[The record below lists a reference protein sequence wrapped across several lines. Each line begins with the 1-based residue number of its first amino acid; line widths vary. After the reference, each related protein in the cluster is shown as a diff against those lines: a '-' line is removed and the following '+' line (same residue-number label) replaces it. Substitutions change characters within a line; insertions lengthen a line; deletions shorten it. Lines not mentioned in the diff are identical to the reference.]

1 MTMGWMETIRFIGLD
16 LQVATV
22 FAVASLGAASRAVQY
37 AWGRIPRNA
46 LWRGSARPAWLPSAR
61 GLTPPVSRP
70 ASQRIATVPG
80 RP

>member
-16 LQVATV
+16 LQVATL
-22 FAVASLGAASRAVQY
+22 FAVASLGAASRAIQY

-46 LWRGSARPAWLPSAR
+46 LWRGSARPGRVPSAR

-70 ASQRIATVPG
+70 ASQRSATAPG